1 MSKKIFFILEGR
13 NGATYIFNSRSN
25 ASIEKSLRFY
35 KARVFKQKL
44 LKHALKMYFRLLNL
58 TCKSSLFC
66 KLQSAEEIEKY
77 LRALSPPDIDFN
89 VDENCSVLI
98 SPTRDK
104 VIVHHH
110 DAYFQKFAFGKSHN
124 NVKNEADIYELLS
137 KPMKY
142 FRVSTIYDYIN
153 DRDAFCSFKLS
164 AKDSSKYGKVDMVSA
179 LLELFS
185 ATKKVI
191 DFEVYI
197 GDLISRYKSS
207 SFKYSLIGKTLQQ
220 LLASSPNK
228 KISLGLVHR
237 DFKYWNINM
246 ENGLLIYDFEE
257 AVVDGPPLE
266 DMFNFYVDPVVRYQ
280 SANEVAGIIFD
291 TQNVK
296 KYQSYLKALN
306 VELDYRMLLYCFL
319 IERALFWM
327 NANDKK
333 TADKYC
339 QLFHYV
345 ITIS

>member
-1 MSKKIFFILEGR
+1 VRHLYILQGR
-13 NGATYIFNSRSN
+13 NGASYIINTHD
-25 ASIEKSLRFY
+25 AKAIADSLKFY
-35 KARVFKQKL
+35 KARTIKQNVLKIL
-44 LKHALKMYFRLLNL
+44 LQIYLGVLGFM
-58 TCKSSLFC
+58 KSS
-66 KLQSAEEIEKY
+66 KLKSIEGVNAY
-77 LRALSPPDIDFN
+77 LGKLADQNIDYEL
-89 VDENCSVLI
+89 DENCSVLI
-98 SPTRDK
+98 SSVRNK
-104 VIVHHH
+104 IVVHHH
-110 DAYFQKFAFGKSHN
+110 DSYFQKFAFGKSHN
-124 NVKNEADIYELLS
+124 NVKNEAAIYELLS

-142 FRVSTIYDYIN
+142 FRVSKIYDYIN

-164 AKDSSKYGKVDMVSA
+164 NKDTSKYGRVDTVAA

-185 ATKKVI
+185 VTKKVI

-197 GDLISRYKSS
+197 IDLISRYESS
-207 SFKYSLIGKTLQQ
+207 SFKYSLMGKTLQQ

-237 DFKYWNINM
+237 DFKHWNINT

-280 SANEVAGIIFD
+280 SANEVASIIFD
-291 TQNVK
+291 MQNVK

-306 VELDYRMLLYCFL
+306 VELDYRVLLYCFL

-327 NANDKK
+327 KENDKK

-339 QLFHYV
+339 QLLNHV